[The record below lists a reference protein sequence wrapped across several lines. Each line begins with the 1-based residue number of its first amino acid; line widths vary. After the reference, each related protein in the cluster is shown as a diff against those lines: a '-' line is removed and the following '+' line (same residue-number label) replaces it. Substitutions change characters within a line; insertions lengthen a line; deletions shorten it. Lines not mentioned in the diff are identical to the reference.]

1 MYKTFETSHRLADF
15 QAYFLLWLE
24 LLITI
29 LVVGLAVADDKAG
42 PGKTVWTFHDD
53 TDGKIAK
60 GFKQEVGEWKV
71 VTDVGEKV
79 LAQQAKNSNSI
90 FNLVLATETNAK
102 DVDLSVRMK
111 AVAGETDQGGGL
123 VWRAKDKGNYYLAR
137 FNPLE
142 DNYRLYKVQDGKRSL
157 FLDADIKPTPGWH
170 TLRVTMK
177 GDQIE
182 TYFDGKKYHEHKD
195 STFTE
200 AGMIGL
206 WSKADA
212 QSYFDDLTLISGK
225 PE

>member
-1 MYKTFETSHRLADF
+1 MTKSLA
-15 QAYFLLWLE
+15 
-24 LLITI
+24 
-29 LVVGLAVADDKAG
+29 AVAFAILAIG
-42 PGKTVWTFHDD
+42 PVVADEKSERGKTVWNFNED
-53 TDGKIAK
+53 TEGKIAR

-71 VTDVGEKV
+71 VTADGEKV
-79 LAQQAKNSNSI
+79 LAQQAKNDDSI
-90 FNLVLATETNAK
+90 FNLALVSDTRAK
-102 DVDLSVRMK
+102 DIDLSVKMK

-123 VWRAKDKGNYYLAR
+123 VWRAKDKNNYYLAR

-157 FLDADIKPTPGWH
+157 FLNADIKPTPGWH

-182 TYFDGKKYHEHKD
+182 TFFDGKKVHEQRD

-200 AGMIGL
+200 PGMIGL

-212 QSYFDDLTLISGK
+212 KSYFDDLTLISGRA
-225 PE
+225 E

>member
-1 MYKTFETSHRLADF
+1 MNVTKYLGTAVIAILAIGR
-15 QAYFLLWLE
+15 A
-24 LLITI
+24 
-29 LVVGLAVADDKAG
+29 VGDDKDKAE
-42 PGKTVWTFHDD
+42 PGKTVWTFKDD
-53 TDGKIAK
+53 NEGKIAK
-60 GFKQEVGEWKV
+60 GFKQEVGEWIV
-71 VTDVGEKV
+71 VAADGQKV

-90 FNLVLATETNAK
+90 FNLVLVTDTKAK
-102 DVDLSVRMK
+102 DVELSVKMK

-123 VWRAKDKGNYYLAR
+123 IWRAKDKSNYYLAR

-142 DNYRLYKVQDGKRSL
+142 DNYRLYKVQDGKRTL
-157 FLDADIKPTPGWH
+157 LLNADIKPTPGWH

-182 TYFDGKKYHEHKD
+182 CFFDGKKSLEHQD

-212 QSYFDDLTLISGK
+212 QSHFDELTLIGVK
-225 PE
+225 

>member
-1 MYKTFETSHRLADF
+1 VNATNCLGIVVLA
-15 QAYFLLWLE
+15 
-24 LLITI
+24 I
-29 LVVGLAVADDKAG
+29 LVIGPAFGDDKDKAE
-42 PGKTVWTFHDD
+42 PGKTVWTFKDD
-53 TDGKIAK
+53 TVGKIAK

-71 VTDVGEKV
+71 VTADGEKV

-90 FNLVLATETNAK
+90 FNLVLVTDTNAK
-102 DVDLSVRMK
+102 DVDLSVKMK

-142 DNYRLYKVQDGKRSL
+142 DNYRLYKVQDGKRVL
-157 FLDADIKPTPGWH
+157 FLNADIKATPGWH

-182 TYFDGKKYHEHKD
+182 CFFDGKKHLEHKD
-195 STFTE
+195 STFPG

-212 QSYFDDLTLISGK
+212 QSHFDDLTMIDVK
-225 PE
+225 

>member
-1 MYKTFETSHRLADF
+1 MGERIINLTKSLA
-15 QAYFLLWLE
+15 
-24 LLITI
+24 
-29 LVVGLAVADDKAG
+29 AVAFAILAIG
-42 PGKTVWTFHDD
+42 PVVADEKSERGKTVWNFNED
-53 TDGKIAK
+53 TEGKIAR

-71 VTDVGEKV
+71 VTADGEKV
-79 LAQQAKNSNSI
+79 LAQQAKNDDSI
-90 FNLVLATETNAK
+90 FNLALVSDTRAK
-102 DVDLSVRMK
+102 DIDLSVKMK

-123 VWRAKDKGNYYLAR
+123 VWRAKDKNNYYLAR

-157 FLDADIKPTPGWH
+157 FLNADIKPTPGWH

-182 TYFDGKKYHEHKD
+182 TFFDGKKVHEQRD

-200 AGMIGL
+200 PGMIGL

-212 QSYFDDLTLISGK
+212 KSYFDDLTLISGRA
-225 PE
+225 E

>member
-1 MYKTFETSHRLADF
+1 MSMTSSLTA
-15 QAYFLLWLE
+15 
-24 LLITI
+24 
-29 LVVGLAVADDKAG
+29 LAVLFFVFTAAISGDEKAREEK
-42 PGKTVWTFHDD
+42 GKTVWKFQDD
-53 TDGKIAK
+53 ADGKIPR
-60 GFKQEVGEWKV
+60 GFREEVGDWKV
-71 VTDVGEKV
+71 VTADGEKV
-79 LAQQAKNSNSI
+79 LAQRAKNSNST
-90 FNLVLATETNAK
+90 FNLVLGTETSAK

-142 DNYRLYKVQDGKRSL
+142 DNYRLYKVQDAKRVM
-157 FLDADIKPTPGWH
+157 FMNFDIKATPGWH

-182 TYFDGKKYHEHKD
+182 CYFDGKKHLEHKD
-195 STFTE
+195 STFPG

-212 QSYFDDLTLISGK
+212 QSYFDDLTLSEVK
-225 PE
+225 

>member
-1 MYKTFETSHRLADF
+1 MTR
-15 QAYFLLWLE
+15 FLLAC
-24 LLITI
+24 
-29 LVVGLAVADDKAG
+29 VVFSVCAVAATSSDDKAADKS
-42 PGKTVWTFHDD
+42 GKKVWTFKDD
-53 TDGKIAK
+53 ADGKTPA

-71 VTDVGEKV
+71 ASAEGEKV
-79 LAQQAKNSNSI
+79 LAQQAKNSNSV
-90 FNLVLATETNAK
+90 FNLVFVADSKAK

-123 VWRAKDKGNYYLAR
+123 VWRGKDKNNYYLAR

-142 DNYRLYKVQDGKRSL
+142 DNYRLYKVEGGKRIL
-157 FLDADIKPTPGWH
+157 FLDAEIKATPGWH

-182 TYFDGKKYHEHKD
+182 TFFDGKKYHEHKD

-212 QSYFDDLTLISGK
+212 QSYFDDLTLVGGK

>member
-1 MYKTFETSHRLADF
+1 MNVSKCLTIAAL
-15 QAYFLLWLE
+15 
-24 LLITI
+24 TI
-29 LVVGLAVADDKAG
+29 LAADLAVADDKVER
-42 PGKTVWTFHDD
+42 GKTVWTFKDD
-53 TDGKIAK
+53 TEGAIAK

-71 VTDVGEKV
+71 VTADGEKV

-90 FNLVLATETNAK
+90 FNLVLATDTQAK
-102 DVDLSVRMK
+102 DIDLSVKMN

-142 DNYRLYKVQDGKRSL
+142 DNYRLYKVQDGKRSV
-157 FLDADIKPTPGWH
+157 FLNADIKATPGWH

-177 GDQIE
+177 GDLIE
-182 TYFDGKKYHEHKD
+182 CFFDGKKSLEHKD
-195 STFTE
+195 STFTG

-212 QSYFDDLTLISGK
+212 QSYFDDLTLIGGK
-225 PE
+225 LE

>member
-1 MYKTFETSHRLADF
+1 MTVTRILFESLVISVSAMTLA
-15 QAYFLLWLE
+15 
-24 LLITI
+24 ISVCGVTMSS
-29 LVVGLAVADDKAG
+29 ADDKAADKS
-42 PGKTVWTFHDD
+42 GKTVWKFKDD
-53 TDGKIAK
+53 AEGKAPA

-71 VTDVGEKV
+71 VTADGEKV
-79 LAQQAKNSNSI
+79 LAQQAKNGNST
-90 FNLVLATETNAK
+90 FNLVFVTDSKAK

-123 VWRAKDKGNYYLAR
+123 VWRGKDKNNYYLVR

-142 DNYRLYKVQDGKRSL
+142 DNYRLYKVQDGKRSM
-157 FLDADIKPTPGWH
+157 FLNADIKATPGWH

-177 GDQIE
+177 GEQIE

-195 STFTE
+195 ATFTE

-212 QSYFDDLTLISGK
+212 QSHFDDLTLVGGK
-225 PE
+225 SE